1 MLYHVSQRAGVMSK
15 VLYWSCGITVVSTI
29 CVHYGFLPGVF
40 LNLGFTVLLSA
51 ALTLPMCVAWIVA
64 PRIISVLMLLMYAV
78 FTGYMWSITPIS
90 LGRYGTY
97 SFLDFLLGSW
107 LYVGIMYL
115 IVGKEMIEELKYS
128 KEGWREIKEVLTTY
142 I

>member
-1 MLYHVSQRAGVMSK
+1 MSK
-15 VLYWSCGITVVSTI
+15 VLNWSCGITMVSI
-29 CVHYGFLPGVF
+29 LCVHYGFLPGVF

-64 PRIISVLMLLMYAV
+64 PRIISVLMLFIYLV

-97 SFLDFLLGSW
+97 SFADFLLGSW
-107 LYVGIMYL
+107 LYITIMYQ

-128 KEGWREIKEVLTTY
+128 KEGWREIKEALRTY

>member
-15 VLYWSCGITVVSTI
+15 VLYWSCGITMVSI
-29 CVHYGFLPGVF
+29 LCVHYGFLPGVF

-64 PRIISVLMLLMYAV
+64 PRIISVLMLFIYLV

-90 LGRYGTY
+90 LGRFGTY
-97 SFLDFLLGSW
+97 SFADFLLGSW
-107 LYVGIMYL
+107 LYITIMYQ
-115 IVGKEMIEELKYS
+115 IVGKEMIEELRHS
-128 KEGWREIKEVLTTY
+128 KEGWREIKEALRTY